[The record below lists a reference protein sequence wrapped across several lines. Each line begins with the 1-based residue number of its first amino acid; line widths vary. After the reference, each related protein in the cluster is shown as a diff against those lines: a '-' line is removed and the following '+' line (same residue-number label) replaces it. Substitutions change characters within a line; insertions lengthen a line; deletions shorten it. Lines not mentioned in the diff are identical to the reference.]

1 MRVVVVRVDGVVVAK
16 VEEGDVK
23 EEVLDVVVVMEELG
37 LEVVATVDEG
47 EDKDGDVVLELSAL
61 EMAW

>member
-1 MRVVVVRVDGVVVAK
+1 MVVVRVDGVVVAK

-23 EEVLDVVVVMEELG
+23 EEVLDIVVVMEELG

-47 EDKDGDVVLELSAL
+47 EDKDCDVVPELSAL

>member
-1 MRVVVVRVDGVVVAK
+1 MVVVRVDGVVVAK

-23 EEVLDVVVVMEELG
+23 DVLDFVVLVEELG
-37 LEVVATVDEG
+37 SEVVVTADEG
-47 EDKDGDVVLELSAL
+47 EDKDSDVVLGLSAL

>member
-1 MRVVVVRVDGVVVAK
+1 MVVVRVDGVVVAK

-23 EEVLDVVVVMEELG
+23 DVLEVVVLVEELG
-37 LEVVATVDEG
+37 LEVAVTADEG
-47 EDKDGDVVLELSAL
+47 EDKDSDVVLGLSAL

>member
-1 MRVVVVRVDGVVVAK
+1 MVVVRVDGVVVAK

-23 EEVLDVVVVMEELG
+23 DVLDFVVLVEELG
-37 LEVVATVDEG
+37 LEVVVTADEG
-47 EDKDGDVVLELSAL
+47 EDKDSDVVLGLSAL

>member
-1 MRVVVVRVDGVVVAK
+1 MVVVRVDGVVVAK

-23 EEVLDVVVVMEELG
+23 DVLEVVVLVEELG
-37 LEVVATVDEG
+37 LELVVTADEG
-47 EDKDGDVVLELSAL
+47 EDKDSDVVLGLSAL